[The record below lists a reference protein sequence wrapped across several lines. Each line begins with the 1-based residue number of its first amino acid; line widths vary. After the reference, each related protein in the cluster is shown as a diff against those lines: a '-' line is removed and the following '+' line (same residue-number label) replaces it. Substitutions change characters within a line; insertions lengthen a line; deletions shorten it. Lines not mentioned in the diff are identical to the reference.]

1 MKKLLT
7 LMAIFT
13 VALTSCSSD
22 DEFETSTLDGT
33 TWCVEYDES
42 QKIND
47 MKMEVKVYIG
57 YDFTKSNV
65 ESKIGAAV
73 MIDGKA
79 GKYEYDIK
87 DGKYSYNPPKIKMT
101 IDNETIVGTIS
112 GNKMTLTDEGEIL
125 VLTKK

>member
-1 MKKLLT
+1 
-7 LMAIFT
+7 MAVFT
-13 VALTSCSSD
+13 IALTSCSSD
-22 DEFETSTLDGT
+22 DEFETTTLEGT

-42 QKIND
+42 QEIND
-47 MKMEVKVYIG
+47 MKMDIKVYVG
-57 YDFTKSNV
+57 YDFTKSSV

-73 MIDGKA
+73 IIDGKA
-79 GKYEYDIK
+79 GKYEYDIDK
-87 DGKYSYNPPKIKMT
+87 GTYSYNPPKIKMT